1 MALVNSAIENK
12 KYYSK
17 EEALIRMIA
26 LGIVMKLNK
35 GSLYYRYI
43 DGLFYVS
50 ETKEFE
56 KSRYWDTDN
65 GSLVVDWIN
74 C

>member
-1 MALVNSAIENK
+1 MENK

-26 LGIVMKLNK
+26 LGNVMKLNK
-35 GSLYYRYI
+35 GKLYYRYT
-43 DGLFYVS
+43 DGLFYNS

-56 KSRYWDTDN
+56 KSRYWNVND